1 MDNPFADLVPDFTV
15 FGAEFTEWWQKLFT
29 GAWALAI
36 IVAAGAL
43 IMALVKLNQAR
54 SNSMAGQADEAKAG
68 AAWAAG
74 ALVGLVG
81 LGVIVGAII
90 FIAGS

>member
-1 MDNPFADLVPDFTV
+1 MDNPFADLVPDFSV

-29 GAWALAI
+29 GIWALGI
-36 IVAAGAL
+36 IIAAAAL
-43 IMALVKLNQAR
+43 IWSLVNLHQAR
-54 SNSMAGQADEAKAG
+54 SNAMAGQADEAKTR

-81 LGVIVGAII
+81 FGVIVGAII